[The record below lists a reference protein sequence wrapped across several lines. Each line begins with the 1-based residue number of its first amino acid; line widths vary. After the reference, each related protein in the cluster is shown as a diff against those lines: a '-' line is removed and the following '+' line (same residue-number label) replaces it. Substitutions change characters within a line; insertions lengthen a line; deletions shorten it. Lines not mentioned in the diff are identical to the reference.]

1 MFLEICYFVYVRLWF
16 FCLCHPPPPA
26 CGEPMRADYS
36 DEQTGTASSA
46 GASTSGS
53 SGTRAEIY
61 NLRSENEEL
70 QAQLARAEARLE
82 TEVSALHQQVAQ
94 LATAPQIPVPHRQPQ
109 GGSMH
114 DSAMAV
120 ASASPDHVAESTSG
134 TQTPPSHTCSNQ
146 KASYI

>member
-1 MFLEICYFVYVRLWF
+1 MVFFFLPP
-16 FCLCHPPPPA
+16 PPPPA